1 MFQLIFST
9 FQGITIFVQ
18 DIVIPDPSQSGD
30 SEEEVEAS
38 GGSLGDYVKVKFGK
52 FVQLVASHDFE
63 EVIKARGEEDVLV
76 GSNLLTDLANAHEER
91 SDETRKLPV
100 MFLVGIIL
108 GIIIT
113 YLVMQF

>member
-1 MFQLIFST
+1 M
-9 FQGITIFVQ
+9 Q
-18 DIVIPDPSQSGD
+18 DIVIPDPSQQDD
-30 SEEEVEAS
+30 SEEETGAS
-38 GGSLGDYVKVKFGK
+38 DTTLGDYVKVKFEK

-63 EVIKARGEEDVLV
+63 EVIKARGNEDVLV

-91 SDETRKLPV
+91 GDETRKLPV

-108 GIIIT
+108 GIIVT